1 MKEIRNEKKNMIK
14 EKYHGKI
21 YTFNG
26 FGDSN
31 CPVCG
36 REDFDVIHVSER
48 SYCFDSYTF
57 YEFVRCCNCG
67 KRYFFEDGN

>member
-1 MKEIRNEKKNMIK
+1 MTTK
-14 EKYHGKI
+14 
-21 YTFNG
+21 
-26 FGDSN
+26 
-31 CPVCG
+31 
-36 REDFDVIHVSER
+36 EDFNVIHISKR